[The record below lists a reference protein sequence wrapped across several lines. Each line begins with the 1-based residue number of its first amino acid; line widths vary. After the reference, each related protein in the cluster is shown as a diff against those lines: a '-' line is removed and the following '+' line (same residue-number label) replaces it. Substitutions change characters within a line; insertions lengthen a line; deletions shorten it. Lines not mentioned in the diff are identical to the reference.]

1 MQVTHKTRPNA
12 QASKKKN
19 EENEF
24 NDEEARGRSE
34 NALPVPVLKLPL
46 PAPSWTSLR
55 LCGDRCNTGQGPQP
69 RGPRASAQH
78 HHPAAAHPADQ
89 LSKLPTHQATPPAG
103 PAPPRSQWKVLAGGL
118 PQADIAR
125 REGKHMAKRK

>member
-1 MQVTHKTRPNA
+1 MREGFKAGRLKATLRESGASDTQNKA
-12 QASKKKN
+12 QRASKQKKN

-78 HHPAAAHPADQ
+78 HHPAAAHPA
-89 LSKLPTHQATPPAG
+89 
-103 PAPPRSQWKVLAGGL
+103 
-118 PQADIAR
+118 
-125 REGKHMAKRK
+125 E